1 MRAIQIFAP
10 GGPEVLT
17 LVELPT
23 PEPAPGEVRVRAE
36 AIGVGR
42 PDILVRKGTYKWM
55 PPLPAIP
62 GAELAGT
69 VDALG
74 QGVDR
79 ALLGQRVL
87 VSARELTVRGGCYAE
102 YLCVPAAAVFALP
115 AAVSAVDAMSLP
127 NLQLALALFK
137 CNGDLPIES
146 VLIPGAA
153 GGVACALTQLAVARG
168 IRVFGTASTPEKAAF
183 ARANGVH
190 ELVSR
195 NADEMSA
202 QVMALTR
209 GRGVDLAFDHLGAQ
223 SLIACIRSLA
233 PMGMAVSYNI
243 VQGAP
248 ACDVFQE
255 LRTHLG
261 RSLAVRT
268 FSMHTLDEVPSLR
281 RALMEQAIALMASGA
296 VQAPKAQLM
305 RLAEIQQA
313 HAALDSGA
321 SIGKIVLQP

>member
-1 MRAIQIFAP
+1 MRAIQIFEP

-23 PEPAPGEVRVRAE
+23 PEPAPGEIRVCAE

-55 PPLPAIP
+55 PSLPAIP

-74 QGVDR
+74 DGVDH
-79 ALLGQRVL
+79 AMLGQRVL
-87 VSARELTVRGGCYAE
+87 VSARELPVRGGCYAE
-102 YLCVPAAAVFALP
+102 YICVPAAAVFPLP
-115 AAVSAVDAMSLP
+115 VSVTPVDAISLP
-127 NLQLALALFK
+127 NFQLALALFK
-137 CNGDLPIES
+137 CNGDMPVES
-146 VLIPGAA
+146 VLIPGSA

-168 IRVFGTASTPEKAAF
+168 IRVLGTVSTPEKAAF

-195 NADEMSA
+195 DAAQMPA
-202 QVMALTR
+202 QVMDLTR

-233 PMGMAVSYNI
+233 PMGMAVSYN
-243 VQGAP
+243 VAQGAP
-248 ACDVFQE
+248 SSDLFQE
-255 LRTHLG
+255 LRAHLG

-268 FSMHTLDEVPSLR
+268 FSMHTLDEVPSVR
-281 RALMEQAIALMASGA
+281 RAQMEQAISLMASGA

-305 RLAEIQQA
+305 RLTEIQRA
-313 HAALDSGA
+313 HTALDSGA
-321 SIGKIVLQP
+321 SIGKIVIQP